1 MVSKSLFNFFF
12 FFVMLAYLKDIF
24 SRESQFVIKLNK
36 YKTVKVRK
44 DYTHDVVSF
53 ELTCWC
59 LAGNVYHVHHLS
71 SLC

>member
-1 MVSKSLFNFFF
+1 MEPYFRKNMYVSKWQESLFNFFF
-12 FFVMLAYLKDIF
+12 FFVMSAYLKDIF

-53 ELTCWC
+53 ELTC
-59 LAGNVYHVHHLS
+59 
-71 SLC
+71 

>member
-1 MVSKSLFNFFF
+1 MSKSLFNFFF

-53 ELTCWC
+53 ELTC
-59 LAGNVYHVHHLS
+59 
-71 SLC
+71 